1 MTATARKPAIE
12 PFVIS
17 RVFDAPRELVFKAFT
32 EPEHMK
38 NWWGPKGFKV
48 IAQSM
53 DLRPGGMYHY
63 GLQAPDGNTMW
74 GRFIY
79 REIAAPER
87 IVFVSS
93 FSDEKGGVTRHPMSP
108 DWPIEML
115 STFLFEDLGD
125 DRTKFT
131 VIWAPINET
140 DKERET
146 FEKGRP
152 EHDRRLDRHDGS
164 ARKVSRRSQRSGREG
179 LRGEATLL
187 KGTRHAFLSSLRA
200 DRCRRHR
207 ACARGAQTR

>member
-93 FSDEKGGVTRHPMSP
+93 FSDERGGLTRHPMSP
-108 DWPIEML
+108 DWPVEML

-125 DRTKFT
+125 DRTKFM

-152 EHDRRLDRHDGS
+152 SMTGGWTGTMEQLEKYL
-164 ARKVSRRSQRSGREG
+164 AEVKGR
-179 LRGEATLL
+179 AA
-187 KGTRHAFLSSLRA
+187 KA
-200 DRCRRHR
+200 
-207 ACARGAQTR
+207 